1 MRRVDPC
8 PIIQL
13 AFQRFIMLIHTTL
26 RWSRPAALLLAIS
39 MLATGCTSPT
49 TRTDKKLNQFF
60 QTPDWVKN
68 ASWSKDEKTPPEPY
82 PGPVKLAVTWTPDV
96 LVQTGRTPTRGFGG
110 RLFFFD
116 EKSKA
121 VPVEGTLT
129 VHGFA
134 GGVSEKDAKVRPFK
148 FTPEQFTQHFSQSDF
163 GASYSIWI
171 PWDAAGGDQTRVSLV
186 VTFQSTSGKLVQGTP
201 TTVILPG
208 RTQKQEMAQVASMLS
223 PQYTGH
229 KDAISQR
236 ATLPSG
242 LATTTIRRRPNPG
255 AKNIIPAS
263 TIAKKVEAIAASQR
277 LTAPNGKTPFADVQ
291 LTKPDSPVMTASAE
305 MESRTAP
312 RRIKMPVR

>member
-1 MRRVDPC
+1 MTYHKAMSQSRQAVVL
-8 PIIQL
+8 L
-13 AFQRFIMLIHTTL
+13 AFTV
-26 RWSRPAALLLAIS
+26 
-39 MLATGCTSPT
+39 LATGCASPT
-49 TRTDKKLNQFF
+49 TRTDTKLAQFF
-60 QTPDWVKN
+60 DAPEWVKK
-68 ASWSKDEKTPPEPY
+68 APWTKGKDSPPEPY
-82 PGPVKLAVTWTPDV
+82 PGPVKMAVTWTPDV

-134 GGVSEKDAKVRPFK
+134 GGVGEKNAKVRPFK

-163 GASYSIWI
+163 GASYSVWI
-171 PWDAAGGDQTRVSLV
+171 PWDAAGGDQARVSLV
-186 VTFQSTSGKLVQGTP
+186 PTFQSTSGKLVQGTP
-201 TTVILPG
+201 TTIILPG
-208 RTQKQEMAQVASMLS
+208 KKAKQEERELAALMS

-255 AKNIIPAS
+255 AKTTIPAS
-263 TIAKKVEAIAASQR
+263 TIAEKVEAIAAAQR
-277 LTAPNGKTPFADVQ
+277 VAIPDGGTPFADVQ
-291 LTKPDSPVMTASAE
+291 LTKPGSRVMPASAQ
-305 MESRTAP
+305 MESRSAP